1 MRHGTKSVTVDLE
14 RRTCDC
20 RVWDLVGIPCSHA
33 VAAIHDRRD
42 QPLDYVSHFY
52 SKETYLKAY
61 VTSIPALKGMEYWE
75 MHDYELLL
83 PPDMPKT
90 LRGRPK
96 RLRRREAWEG
106 GNQNKTQVHKE
117 PEVPGVQRYSAGRI
131 IHCSYCGVA
140 GHKRPTCSKRV
151 AEETAAKNGA
161 QAGNERGH
169 EGGNEGTNEGGHE
182 GGNEDTIEGG
192 TEGTGEGAQ
201 QPRRPATKANK
212 AKLPIR
218 KAQPGI
224 VIRESA
230 QVNESCRERMLFM
243 PTPGFAVHPDNAIP
257 GFTPTAD
264 TPPRPPA
271 TAAPLSKEPENIT
284 ADANIDDESKEI
296 DDVETEDEADESLE
310 TAESES
316 DEEVQPRRSDRLW
329 RKTKFKFK
337 NTPDTAISLDD
348 DEA

>member
-1 MRHGTKSVTVDLE
+1 M
-14 RRTCDC
+14 
-20 RVWDLVGIPCSHA
+20 WDLVGIPCSHA

-42 QPLDYVSHFY
+42 QPMDYVSHFY

-61 VTSIPALKGMEYWE
+61 STSIPALRGMDFWE
-75 MHDYELLL
+75 MHETAALL

-90 LRGRPK
+90 VRGRPK

-106 GNQNKTQVHKE
+106 GNQNKTKVHKE
-117 PEVPGVQRYSAGRI
+117 PEVPGIQRYNGGRI

-161 QAGNERGH
+161 NEGGH
-169 EGGNEGTNEGGHE
+169 EGGNEGTNDV
-182 GGNEDTIEGG
+182 GN
-192 TEGTGEGAQ
+192 EGTGEGAQ
-201 QPRRPATKANK
+201 QPRRPATMANK

-218 KAQPGI
+218 RAQPGSEPLSKMKGKAI
-224 VIRESA
+224 ATPRGSKGKSP
-230 QVNESCRERMLFM
+230 QVNENCREIMLFM
-243 PTPGFAVHPDNAIP
+243 PTPGFALHPDNAIP
-257 GFTPTAD
+257 GFTPSAD

-271 TAAPLSKEPENIT
+271 AAAPLSKEHE
-284 ADANIDDESKEI
+284 DES
-296 DDVETEDEADESLE
+296 DESLE
-310 TAESES
+310 TEESQS
-316 DEEVQPRRSDRLW
+316 DEEVQPRRSERLW

-337 NTPDTAISLDD
+337 NTQDTAISLDD